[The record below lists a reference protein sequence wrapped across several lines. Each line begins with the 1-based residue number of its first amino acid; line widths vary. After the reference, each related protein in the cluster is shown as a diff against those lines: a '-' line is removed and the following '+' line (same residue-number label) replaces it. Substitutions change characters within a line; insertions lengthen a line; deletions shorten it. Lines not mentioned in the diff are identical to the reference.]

1 MKDSK
6 RLKIGI
12 PQGMMY
18 HTYAP
23 FIDAFARELPVDI
36 VYSGKTDR
44 EKLELGVRHCA
55 DDACLP
61 VKVFCG
67 HVKSLEDKCDMIAVP
82 RIMSCEYGESLCP
95 KLNGLPE
102 LVSGESELIFTDK
115 LDLGDRKKLEKSL
128 KKECRRIGIAKIRRA
143 GGIRKRS
150 VLREAEDDLQRACRF
165 GFKAWKDQGEP
176 RYCETDMEKTV
187 FLAGHSY
194 NIYDSFIN
202 MNLIDKLH
210 RMNIGV
216 ITDAAVP
223 RIYKEINI
231 KHFMKKPFW
240 RNLTSIYGAAV
251 YLEKRGLI
259 DGIICL
265 SSFSCGTDSVTAEL
279 IRNETRLPILV
290 LKLDEHTGEAGF
302 DTRLEAFG
310 EVLFS

>member
-23 FIDAFARELPVDI
+23 FIDAFAKELPVDI
-36 VYSGKTDR
+36 VYSGHTDR
-44 EKLELGVRHCA
+44 EKLELGVRYCA

-61 VKVFCG
+61 IKVFCG
-67 HVKSLEDKCDMIAVP
+67 HVRSLADKCDMVAVP
-82 RIMSCEYGESLCP
+82 RIMSCEYGEALCP

-102 LVSGESELIFTDK
+102 LVSGESNLIFTDRI
-115 LDLGDRKKLEKSL
+115 DLSSRKKLERSL
-128 KKECRRIGIAKIRRA
+128 KKECRRIDIAKGRNSVRL
-143 GGIRKRS
+143 RKQWNMPK
-150 VLREAEDDLQRACRF
+150 AEDELQRACRM
-165 GFKAWKDQGEP
+165 GFKAWREQGEP

-231 KHFMKKPFW
+231 KHFIKKPFW

-279 IRNETRLPILV
+279 IRNETELPTLV